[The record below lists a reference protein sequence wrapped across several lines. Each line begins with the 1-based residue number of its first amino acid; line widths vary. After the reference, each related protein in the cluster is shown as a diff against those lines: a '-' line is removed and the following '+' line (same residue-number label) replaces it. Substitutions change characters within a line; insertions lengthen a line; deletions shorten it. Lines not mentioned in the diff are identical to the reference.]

1 MTSQVTCNTTKYA
14 FTLSI
19 GLGLLTWVLSPLLT
33 GQREPWDA
41 SGPYYMI
48 SLFTAGFVP
57 SLIEPRRF
65 WAWPIGVYL
74 GQVLFLLGATVFW
87 VVTDG
92 GGANLVLVG
101 VVLMPLFMWPTILG
115 AGIGA
120 AARKVVERV
129 RARAGRR
136 QR

>member
-1 MTSQVTCNTTKYA
+1 
-14 FTLSI
+14 
-19 GLGLLTWVLSPLLT
+19 
-33 GQREPWDA
+33 
-41 SGPYYMI
+41 MI